1 MTPREGQLC
10 LLIRHTGWQG
20 IVREVP
26 LLYWN
31 LKLQIREM
39 AGHVFHDGQTSHCPT
54 WNTDFSLEFILKIY
68 QYEKLAEVIELW
80 WALRGKKVSSLDFL
94 SLSYWPW
101 SFISEFVHTTR
112 QGLQEFSVPSTLP
125 LTVYIEYSLK
135 HRFHSHTVR
144 TFRMYLTS
152 SVLFYT
158 GDLNSLQSPVSR
170 RVTKKVGDRESLQSS
185 LSFVITRSQSELSR
199 PSLV

>member
-1 MTPREGQLC
+1 MSRDWKWALVFSGGEHPLVDGGSSWMVQLRMTPREGQLC

-80 WALRGKKVSSLDFL
+80 WALRGKKVSSHDFL
-94 SLSYWPW
+94 RAS
-101 SFISEFVHTTR
+101 HTDPEVSS
-112 QGLQEFSVPSTLP
+112 QNLFTLP
-125 LTVYIEYSLK
+125 DRDCKNSVFHPHSLWQ
-135 HRFHSHTVR
+135 
-144 TFRMYLTS
+144 
-152 SVLFYT
+152 YT
-158 GDLNSLQSPVSR
+158 LNIL
-170 RVTKKVGDRESLQSS
+170 
-185 LSFVITRSQSELSR
+185 
-199 PSLV
+199 